1 MSVYEFAA
9 DVGGS
14 AAGPGKLREGV
25 ESVVSF
31 GVVDDSIV
39 SYRGNPLSSIN
50 LSSELLLNISCFYII
65 SYSWYLGTV
74 PIWEGAFAALP
85 LIKTGHSTT
94 SPSRP
99 TTLVPTSSSSS
110 RLVVVVVLLIV
121 LYSI

>member
-65 SYSWYLGTV
+65 SYSWYLVTV

-85 LIKTGHSTT
+85 LIKTGHSSLGLYYEYLT
-94 SPSRP
+94 SPSR
-99 TTLVPTSSSSS
+99 LTST
-110 RLVVVVVLLIV
+110 
-121 LYSI
+121 Y